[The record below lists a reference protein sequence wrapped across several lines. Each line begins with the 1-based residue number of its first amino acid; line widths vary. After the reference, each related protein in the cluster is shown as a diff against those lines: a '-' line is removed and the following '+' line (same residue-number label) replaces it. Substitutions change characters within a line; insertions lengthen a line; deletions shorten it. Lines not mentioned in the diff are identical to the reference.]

1 MRPTKSATSSSLK
14 ALSSDSIGTAWRTL
28 AKPRDGA
35 APTLRDRLSSV
46 RRSGKLRLD
55 RVVALPQRVI
65 FRVGNG
71 RRVLLIVALVVR
83 LDLDLQAGVL
93 ALGLAG
99 RHVLDGELG
108 VPGRFRR
115 FHGFCVIP

>member
-55 RVVALPQRVI
+55 RVVAPPQRVV
-65 FRVGNG
+65 FRVGHG
-71 RRVLLIVALVVR
+71 RRVLLVVALVVR
-83 LDLDLQAGVL
+83 LDLGLQPGVL
-93 ALGLAG
+93 ALGLAR

-108 VPGRFRR
+108 IAGRFGR
-115 FHGFCVIP
+115 FHRLW